1 MQLIRTTNADRILTD
16 SAPVAVQARQQPSRS
31 SVRPPAIGLCRWRW
45 ADACVAMRAC
55 VRVCVRAC
63 VLQQF
68 GLAHV
73 GMSPFWSTPIT
84 ASVSA
89 LPASVHSGVPP
100 TDDGCVLDAIGAL
113 PLLPRM
119 LQEVSQYTCPAPNVS
134 GQAKRA

>member
-31 SVRPPAIGLCRWRW
+31 FVRPPAE
-45 ADACVAMRAC
+45 ADGAGPTLASRC
-55 VRVCVRAC
+55 VRAVRAC

-119 LQEVSQYTCPAPNVS
+119 LQEVSQYACPAPNVS